1 MHRKA
6 LQRCDVQRC
15 QSNGVQC
22 KPCESQQSGS
32 QLAAFHMTKRKA
44 EKEQARKQVPKKHID
59 LAFRLG
65 PLRGKAVRMG
75 FLCDVAAEANISVND
90 VRKLLDGIRVVL
102 GRNLKEH
109 KYTRIPDLVR
119 LRVRALPARDAFTVS
134 IKGKERTF
142 AAKQRTFRVAGAAL
156 KWLREAM

>member
-1 MHRKA
+1 
-6 LQRCDVQRC
+6 
-15 QSNGVQC
+15 
-22 KPCESQQSGS
+22 
-32 QLAAFHMTKRKA
+32 MTKRKA
-44 EKEQARKQVPKKHID
+44 EKEQARKQVPKKHRID

-102 GRNLKEH
+102 GRNLNEH

-142 AAKQRTFRVAGAAL
+142 AAKQRTKRVAGAAL

>member
-1 MHRKA
+1 
-6 LQRCDVQRC
+6 
-15 QSNGVQC
+15 
-22 KPCESQQSGS
+22 
-32 QLAAFHMTKRKA
+32 MTKRKA
-44 EKEQARKQVPKKHID
+44 DKEQARKQVPKKHID

-90 VRKLLDGIRVVL
+90 VRKLLD

-156 KWLREAM
+156 KWLRQAM